1 VTRDFTLAR
10 LPRSPLGARFVATAR
25 SLVTLLLLTALAGAA
40 EPASASEWW
49 YVAHDA
55 GRVLFVDRQSISRE
69 GAVVRYSALLA
80 LHDAGGPAGET
91 KSFMLADCRAQTIGW
106 LGMAQYDRKDIQGDV
121 STRGDADADMTKP
134 DPATLDDAQL
144 RFVCSAGSGASS
156 AAFPIAIDE
165 IAFADRLITGG
176 EVMTDPRALHDAMAK
191 DPRVPILRS
200 TAPDPRTFGTVQTV
214 RRGEPLVPP
223 RDYNKGTQ
231 VPRSA
236 EYDADTVGTIYDVA
250 YQGMADGEIRFEVR
264 GYSGDDMV
272 HPGSGQ
278 TESTTVGTKTANIR
292 DLSITILKATSEAI
306 TYRVA
311 IDKTPSRDVEMCTGP
326 DCEVVS
332 TKGGAD
338 DPPVTAQTS
347 RK

>member
-1 VTRDFTLAR
+1 MIRDFTLAR
-10 LPRSPLGARFVATAR
+10 LPRSPLGARFEATAR
-25 SLVTLLLLTALAGAA
+25 SIVTLLLLTALAGAA

-49 YVAHDA
+49 YVAHNA

-69 GAVVRYSALLA
+69 GAVVRYSALMA

-121 STRGDADADMTKP
+121 STRRDADAEMTKP

-144 RFVCSAGSGASS
+144 RFVCSPRASAS
-156 AAFPIAIDE
+156 NTSFPIAIDE
-165 IAFADRLITGG
+165 IAFADRLITNGAA
-176 EVMTDPRALHDAMAK
+176 MTDPRALHDTMAK

-200 TAPDPRTFGTVQTV
+200 TAPEPRTFGTTQTV

-223 RDYNKGTQ
+223 RDYYKGAQ

-236 EYDADTVGTIYDVA
+236 DYDADTVGVIYDVA
-250 YQGMADGEIRFEVR
+250 YEGLADGEIRFEVR

-278 TESTTVGTKTANIR
+278 TESVPIGATTITIR
-292 DLSITILKATSEAI
+292 DLSIAIVKATSNAV
-306 TYRVA
+306 TYRAA
-311 IDKTPSRDVEMCTGP
+311 IETMPSQDVEPCTGP
-326 DCEVVS
+326 ECDVESVM
-332 TKGGAD
+332 GAD
-338 DPPVTAQTS
+338 DPPIAAQT
-347 RK
+347 RR

>member
-1 VTRDFTLAR
+1 MTRDFTWAR
-10 LPRSPLGARFVATAR
+10 LPRLPLGAWFEATAR
-25 SLVTLLLLTALAGAA
+25 SIVTLLLLTALAGAA
-40 EPASASEWW
+40 EPASASAWW

-55 GRVLFVDRQSISRE
+55 GRVLFVDRQSISRK

-91 KSFMLADCRAQTIGW
+91 KSFMLADCHAQTIGW
-106 LGMAQYDRKDIQGDV
+106 LGMAQYDRKDIQGNV
-121 STRGDADADMTKP
+121 STRGDADAEMTKP

-156 AAFPIAIDE
+156 AAFPIVIDE
-165 IAFADRLITGG
+165 IAFADRLITSRGA
-176 EVMTDPRALHDAMAK
+176 MADPRALHDTMAK

-200 TAPDPRTFGTVQTV
+200 TAPDPLTFGTTQTV

-223 RDYNKGTQ
+223 RDYHKGTQ

-236 EYDADTVGTIYDVA
+236 NYDADTVGTIYDVA
-250 YQGMADGEIRFEVR
+250 YQGVADGEIRFEVR

-278 TESTTVGTKTANIR
+278 TESVPLGVEAITIR
-292 DLSITILKATSEAI
+292 DLSVKIVKATSEAI

-311 IDKTPSRDVEMCTGP
+311 IEKMPSQVVGPCTGP
-326 DCEVVS
+326 ECDVESVM
-332 TKGGAD
+332 GAA
-338 DPPVTAQTS
+338 DPPIAAQTL
-347 RK
+347 RE

>member
-1 VTRDFTLAR
+1 MAF
-10 LPRSPLGARFVATAR
+10 PGTA
-25 SLVTLLLLTALAGAA
+25 GPAA
-40 EPASASEWW
+40 ASEYW

-55 GRVLFVDRQSISRE
+55 DRVLFVDRQSISRE
-69 GAVVRYSALLA
+69 GTVVRYSALLA

-121 STRGDADADMTKP
+121 STRGDADAEMARP
-134 DPATLDDAQL
+134 DPATLDGAQL
-144 RFVCSAGSGASS
+144 RFVCNARASASS
-156 AAFPIAIDE
+156 TSFPIAIDE

-176 EVMTDPRALHDAMAK
+176 AAMTDPRALHDAMAK

-200 TAPDPRTFGTVQTV
+200 SAPDPRTFGTTQTV

-223 RDYNKGTQ
+223 RDYHKGTQ

-236 EYDADTVGTIYDVA
+236 DYDPDTVGTIYDVA
-250 YQGMADGEIRFEVR
+250 YQGLADGEIRFEVR

-278 TESTTVGTKTANIR
+278 TESTPIGTKTTNIR
-292 DLSITILKATSEAI
+292 DLSIVIVKATPEAL

-311 IDKTPSRDVEMCTGP
+311 IEKTRLQDLEPCKGSECDVIV
-326 DCEVVS
+326 DAR
-332 TKGGAD
+332 AD
-338 DPPVTAQTS
+338 NPPVATHPHRQ
-347 RK
+347 

>member
-1 VTRDFTLAR
+1 
-10 LPRSPLGARFVATAR
+10 LGARFEATAR
-25 SLVTLLLLTALAGAA
+25 SIVTLLLLTALAGAA
-40 EPASASEWW
+40 EPASASASEWW

-121 STRGDADADMTKP
+121 STRGDADAEMTKP

-165 IAFADRLITGG
+165 IAFADRLITSRGA
-176 EVMTDPRALHDAMAK
+176 MTDPRALHDAMAK
-191 DPRVPILRS
+191 DPRVPLLRS
-200 TAPDPRTFGTVQTV
+200 TPPDSKTFGTTQTV

-223 RDYNKGTQ
+223 RDYHKGTQ

-236 EYDADTVGTIYDVA
+236 DYDADTVGVIYDVA
-250 YQGMADGEIRFEVR
+250 FQGLADGEVRFEVR

-278 TESTTVGTKTANIR
+278 TESVPIGAKTITIR
-292 DLSITILKATSEAI
+292 DLSIAIVKATSDAV

-311 IDKTPSRDVEMCTGP
+311 IEKMPSQDVEPCMGP
-326 DCEVVS
+326 ECDVVS
-332 TKGGAD
+332 VMSAD
-338 DPPVTAQTS
+338 DPPVAAQT
-347 RK
+347 RWK

>member
-1 VTRDFTLAR
+1 MIDDFIPIRLRRCPSARQFKGPTR
-10 LPRSPLGARFVATAR
+10 SIVK
-25 SLVTLLLLTALAGAA
+25 LLLLMALASAA
-40 EPASASEWW
+40 GPAAASEWW

-55 GRVLFVDRQSISRE
+55 DRVLFIDRHSISRE

-121 STRGDADADMTKP
+121 STRRDADAEMAKP
-134 DPATLDDAQL
+134 RPATLDDAQL
-144 RFVCSAGSGASS
+144 RFVCSAGARASS
-156 AAFPIAIDE
+156 ASFPIAIDE
-165 IAFADRLITGG
+165 IAFTDRLITGG
-176 EVMTDPRALHDAMAK
+176 AAMTDPRALHDAMAK

-200 TAPDPRTFGTVQTV
+200 TAPAPTTFGTTQTV
-214 RRGEPLVPP
+214 RRGDPLVPP
-223 RDYNKGTQ
+223 RDYHKGAQ

-236 EYDADTVGTIYDVA
+236 DYDADTVGVIYDVA
-250 YQGMADGEIRFEVR
+250 YLGVVDGEIRFEVR
-264 GYSGDDMV
+264 GYSGDDLV

-278 TESTTVGTKTANIR
+278 IESMPIGAKTINIR
-292 DLSITILKATSEAI
+292 DLSIAIVKATSDAV

-311 IDKTPSRDVEMCTGP
+311 IEKTPPQEVEPCMGP
-326 DCEVVS
+326 ECNVVS
-332 TKGGAD
+332 VMGAD
-338 DPPVTAQTS
+338 DPPVVMQTH

>member
-1 VTRDFTLAR
+1 MRENFVLIRLGRSLLAC
-10 LPRSPLGARFVATAR
+10 RFKATAR
-25 SLVTLLLLTALAGAA
+25 SVVKLLLLTALAGAA
-40 EPASASEWW
+40 GPAAASEWW

-55 GRVLFVDRQSISRE
+55 DRVLFVDRQSISRD

-121 STRGDADADMTKP
+121 STRRDADAEMAKP

-144 RFVCSAGSGASS
+144 RFVCSTGAGASS

-176 EVMTDPRALHDAMAK
+176 AAMTDPRALHDTMAK

-200 TAPDPRTFGTVQTV
+200 TAPDPRTFGTTQTV
-214 RRGEPLVPP
+214 RIGEPLVPP
-223 RDYNKGTQ
+223 RDYHKGTQ

-236 EYDADTVGTIYDVA
+236 DYDADTVGVVYDVA
-250 YQGMADGEIRFEVR
+250 YQGLADGEIRFEVR

-278 TESTTVGTKTANIR
+278 TESVPIGAKTITIR
-292 DLSITILKATSEAI
+292 DLSIAIVKATSDAV

-311 IDKTPSRDVEMCTGP
+311 LEKMPSQNVEPCMGPECDVESVM
-326 DCEVVS
+326 
-332 TKGGAD
+332 GAD
-338 DPPVTAQTS
+338 DPPVVAQT
-347 RK
+347 R